1 MEKLKDLNVDE
12 FVKNIEERLKA
23 HENLLQEGTN
33 KMIAKAKEVLG
44 IEEDLN
50 AEKLTQIL
58 KDLNEQKDFATLQKI
73 TSVIL

>member
-1 MEKLKDLNVDE
+1 MKNQKDLNMDE
-12 FVKNIEERLKA
+12 FVKNIEEKLKA
-23 HENLLQEGTN
+23 HENLLQESSN
-33 KMIAKAKEVLG
+33 KMIAKEVLG

-58 KDLNEQKDFATLQKI
+58 KDMNEQKDFVTLQKI